1 MGLQFTETMRGFFSS
16 DVKDTTSRAQPRRSS
31 RVVSC
36 VSPQHHLRDLNTCW
50 RTRNTTPALGSVMA
64 PALSARPLSVEDG
77 VFNLFVADPTNV
89 ETRNMVYRMQ
99 MSRRSKVYTSTATNS
114 CAEFRARYLH
124 DSSTLYITVRDGA
137 DESAPFSA
145 RLLHILPLTSPSR

>member
-16 DVKDTTSRAQPRRSS
+16 DVKDDYIAGATAGEAAGSS
-31 RVVSC
+31 LAFTLSII
-36 VSPQHHLRDLNTCW
+36 SEDLNDMLANSQHNA
-50 RTRNTTPALGSVMA
+50 RMLGSVMA

-99 MSRRSKVYTSTATNS
+99 MRSEEGKVYYFHGYKLVRPNS
-114 CAEFRARYLH
+114 ALDIWH
-124 DSSTLYITVRDGA
+124 DTSTLYITVRDGA
-137 DESAPFSA
+137 DESDRKSVV
-145 RLLHILPLTSPSR
+145 